1 MRTLKKIFIV
11 TIFTCLTFSTQVK
24 ADVKPMP
31 INRWGIQLTLEE
43 IEILCRVVQL
53 EAGGEIRNGK
63 YATTETILNR
73 IISTKYPNTLLGVL
87 SQKGQFGT
95 WKDIA
100 TIKAT
105 PTADTYESVFMV
117 LIGQTNVLEIDR
129 TKFNTQPIGVDPI
142 KIDNQ
147 YYGR

>member
-24 ADVKPMP
+24 ADVKPTP
-31 INRWGIQLTLEE
+31 INRWGIQLTIEE
-43 IEILCRVVQL
+43 LEILSRVVQL
-53 EAGGEIRNGK
+53 EAGGETKEGK

-73 IISTKYPNTLLGVL
+73 IISHKYPNTLVEVL

-95 WKDIA
+95 WKNVA
-100 TIKAT
+100 STKAT
-105 PTADTYESVFMV
+105 PTLDTYESVYMV
-117 LIGQTNVLEIDR
+117 VTGQTNVLDTNR
-129 TKFNTQPIGVDPI
+129 TKFNTQPIGTDPI

-147 YYGR
+147 YYGK